1 MWPQHPT
8 PTTPGPPFAPFP
20 PCTVLHA
27 PLHSAPYFT
36 PHAILRFTSRSTP
49 HCASHYDQNLA
60 KYHVVYLWNLHLGQL
75 HTVTVTRP
83 MPPSC
88 LCLRWHPK
96 SELRRSDFMPRLR
109 FTTHSHIQPTPS
121 ATPNATPRTH
131 ARTCMHLSRCATIR
145 YVCALFAA
153 TVPHLTSPGEWCGT
167 PVVVSASQGVLENLP
182 LGVRLGLPTLL
193 ARAPRKVLSA
203 CRPSICAHY
212 IYPHPTHMLARPPQ

>member
-121 ATPNATPRTH
+121 ATPNAT
-131 ARTCMHLSRCATIR
+131 L
-145 YVCALFAA
+145 
-153 TVPHLTSPGEWCGT
+153 
-167 PVVVSASQGVLENLP
+167 LP
-182 LGVRLGLPTLL
+182 LPTVAPEVGATAIRLYATAALHNTLPHTADAQCHAQCHPPHTCTHLYAL
-193 ARAPRKVLSA
+193 VPPPMMRAR
-203 CRPSICAHY
+203 
-212 IYPHPTHMLARPPQ
+212 